1 MVNKGSSRR
10 PIRTCIGCRLT
21 DDQAVLLRLVRNPGS
36 TRVVPDPQR
45 RKTGRGAW
53 VHRNPEC
60 VRRAVNRNAA
70 NRAFRAR
77 SVVDEDEL
85 LAVINLGITGVQGST
100 MTDQK
105 AG

>member
-1 MVNKGSSRR
+1 MNNGSSRG
-10 PIRTCIGCRLT
+10 PIRTCIGCRQT
-21 DDQAVLLRLVRNPGS
+21 DDQAVLLRLAQESGS

-53 VHRNPEC
+53 VHRDPEC
-60 VRRAVNRNAA
+60 VRRAVSRNAA
-70 NRAFRAR
+70 NRAFRAQ
-77 SVVDEDEL
+77 VVADEEEL
-85 LAVINLGITGVQGST
+85 LAVINLGTTRVQGST